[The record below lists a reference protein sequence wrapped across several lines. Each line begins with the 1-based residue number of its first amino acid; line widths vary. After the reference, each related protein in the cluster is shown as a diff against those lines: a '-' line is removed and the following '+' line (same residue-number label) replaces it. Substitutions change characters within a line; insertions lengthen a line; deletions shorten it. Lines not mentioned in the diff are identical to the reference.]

1 MSRKP
6 REFRPFVRYPS
17 STLSNCSSKR
27 DKGKDI
33 DVVLEKTEKC
43 QKGVSGESGIQ
54 SASALPT
61 GREIP
66 VVAKDSVQDTV
77 ELATSGG
84 SVLVADIKVSRQG
97 VRVQDSVLT
106 TQSKSSSQKCEDAT
120 GSVCVVPPLGCSN
133 EILLTD
139 CLSTCSDPDVPC
151 HPVVKTDKTVEQG
164 SEYHGFSTSS
174 EVSKA
179 DVLDVTLAEVSFVV
193 WYVSGVVLRQVK
205 TCAADGEDV
214 SHLTPAFNLSPS
226 LPHVRLHPSLSFV
239 MECDIMNCDEPGDV
253 LLLRLLPHH
262 LSPLCSS
269 S

>member
-1 MSRKP
+1 M
-6 REFRPFVRYPS
+6 
-17 STLSNCSSKR
+17 
-27 DKGKDI
+27 
-33 DVVLEKTEKC
+33 
-43 QKGVSGESGIQ
+43 
-54 SASALPT
+54 
-61 GREIP
+61 
-66 VVAKDSVQDTV
+66 
-77 ELATSGG
+77 
-84 SVLVADIKVSRQG
+84 
-97 VRVQDSVLT
+97 
-106 TQSKSSSQKCEDAT
+106 
-120 GSVCVVPPLGCSN
+120 VPPLGCSK

-139 CLSTCSDPDVPC
+139 CLLTSSDPDVPC
-151 HPVVKTDKTVEQG
+151 LPVVVKTDKTVEQG